1 MKNPLLPLVLLLIPM
16 GLSAQDAKDFAAQQ
30 RERFN
35 QFRQQQRQSF
45 EEFRRE
51 VNSKYAKFLEE
62 AWHPHDQQA
71 TPPPPEEPRPI
82 PPVVYDDKDGDTPEA
97 TPIEIRRVVSPLTA
111 PVTPPQPIAPIDE
124 IAPNLELI
132 PIKGSR
138 PVKPREQSAPQGS
151 RLGGNKGNMT
161 LDGTPSITPKHPTVS
176 VHFLGTPLN
185 VRWKKSD
192 NISLLSTAEKQ
203 VAGAWATLSDGRAD
217 PLLRDCL
224 DLRER
229 LDLADWAYLKLLDA
243 VAHGLQGNDTNEAT
257 LLMAWLYAQ
266 SGYKMR
272 LATDD
277 SRLYMLFASEHLIY
291 SYRYYNLD
299 GTYFYAYGTPEG
311 TGMKVSAVEFPQ
323 ERPLNLYISQTP
335 RLASELSDSRSLRSK
350 RYDLKMESQTNRN
363 LLALFDSY
371 PTSYMGGDIMTRW
384 AMYASVPASDEFKEF
399 LYPSMRRALEG
410 KDKRQG
416 ADVLLNWVQTAFPY
430 EYDENVWGED
440 RAFFADETL
449 FYPACDCEDRSIL
462 FSRLVRDL
470 LGLDVLLVYYPGHLA
485 TAVAFDEDE
494 PQGDYLTLNGRRFT
508 VCDPTYIG
516 AGCGR
521 TMPGMDNQQ
530 TQVIL
535 LN

>member
-1 MKNPLLPLVLLLIPM
+1 MKKTLLPLMLLASIP
-16 GLSAQDAKDFAAQQ
+16 LLAQDAKDFAAQQ

-35 QFRQQQRQSF
+35 QFRSQQRQSF

-51 VNSKYAKFLEE
+51 VNGKYAKFLEE
-62 AWHPHDQQA
+62 AWRPLDQQA
-71 TPPPPEEPRPI
+71 TPAPPEQPKPV
-82 PPVVYDDKDGDTPEA
+82 PPVVYDDQSAPEPEPK
-97 TPIEIRRVVSPLTA
+97 PIEIRRVVTPLPSPVA
-111 PVTPPQPIAPIDE
+111 PPQPIAPLDE
-124 IAPNLELI
+124 IAPNLDLI

-138 PVKPREQSAPQGS
+138 PVKPRELSQPQGS
-151 RLGGNKGNMT
+151 LDGNHGNMT
-161 LDGTPSITPKHPTVS
+161 IDGRPTIAKREPTVA
-176 VHFLGTPLN
+176 VTFLGTPLN
-185 VRWKKSD
+185 LRWKKGD
-192 NISLLSTAEKQ
+192 AIALPVTAEKQ
-203 VAGAWATLSDGRAD
+203 VAAAWAALSDGRAD

-224 DLRER
+224 DLRQR
-229 LDLADWAYLKLLDA
+229 LDLADWAYLKLLDQ
-243 VAHGLQGNDTNEAT
+243 VADALMGKDTNEST
-257 LLMAWLYAQ
+257 MLMAWLYAQ

-277 SRLYMLFASEHLIY
+277 TRLYMLFASEHLIY

-299 GTYFYAYGTPEG
+299 GTYFYAYEAPQGSS
-311 TGMKVSAVEFPQ
+311 MKISAVEFPQ
-323 ERPLNLYISQTP
+323 EKPLNLYISTAP
-335 RLASELSDSRSLRSK
+335 RLASDLSDSRALRSK
-350 RYDLKMESQTNRN
+350 RYPLQMESQTNRN
-363 LLALFDSY
+363 LLKLFDSY

-384 AMYASVPASDEFKEF
+384 AMYASVPASDEFQEF
-399 LYPSMRRALEG
+399 LYPAMRSAIEG
-410 KDKRQG
+410 KGKRDA

-470 LGLDVLLVYYPGHLA
+470 LGLDVILVYYPGHLA
-485 TAVAFDEDE
+485 TAVAFDEEE
-494 PQGDYLTLNGRRFT
+494 PRGDFLTLNGRRFT

-516 AGCGR
+516 AGTGR
-521 TMPGMDNQQ
+521 TMPGMDNSQ